1 MLPGNYGGD
10 ALASLLAG
18 DENFSGKL
26 PFTWPAHQGGH
37 SPYDY
42 KVSENVATMAGEY
55 NYDAKM
61 DVQWEF
67 GHGLSYTRYE
77 YSDFRADRTVF
88 TADDSLHFSVRV
100 RNAGEVEGRE
110 SVLLYTSDLY
120 AASVPDVKRLRA
132 FTKISLA
139 PGEETCVTLSVRGS
153 DLAYV
158 GPDGKWRLD
167 AGDFLVRCGGESLR
181 IECSEDKVWEEP
193 DILSE

>member
-1 MLPGNYGGD
+1 M
-10 ALASLLAG
+10 
-18 DENFSGKL
+18 
-26 PFTWPAHQGGH
+26 
-37 SPYDY
+37 
-42 KVSENVATMAGEY
+42 
-55 NYDAKM
+55 
-61 DVQWEF
+61 
-67 GHGLSYTRYE
+67 
-77 YSDFRADRTVF
+77 
-88 TADDSLHFSVRV
+88 

-181 IECSEDKVWEEP
+181 IECSEDKVWDEP